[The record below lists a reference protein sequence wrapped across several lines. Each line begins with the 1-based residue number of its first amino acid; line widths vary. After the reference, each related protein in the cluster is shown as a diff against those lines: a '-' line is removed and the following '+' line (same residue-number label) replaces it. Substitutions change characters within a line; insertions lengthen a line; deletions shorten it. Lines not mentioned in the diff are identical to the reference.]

1 MTDLHEWW
9 KVVDD
14 LSWKHS
20 LTSAQ
25 KTSLE
30 RQVVT
35 ALIQRA
41 ISPLDKHGNVVVT
54 ALTLPRGRGGVYI
67 RVCDVNKFF
76 FAVEP
81 KYVWKPRKKQGR
93 PVSLTGLEVY
103 LSSGKLETDAVKA
116 ASQIRG
122 RTGRRPYRV
131 QVADELVGH
140 FPDYSQY
147 NASSIEKLIRARW
160 W

>member
-1 MTDLHEWW
+1 MTDIHDWW
-9 KVVDD
+9 KVVED

-20 LTSAQ
+20 LTSTQ

-30 RQVVT
+30 RLVVV
-35 ALIQRA
+35 ALLQRS
-41 ISPLDKHGNVVVT
+41 ISPLDKHGNVLVT
-54 ALTLPRGRGGVYI
+54 PLTLSRGRGGVYI
-67 RVCDVNKFF
+67 RVSDVNKFF

-93 PVSLTGLEVY
+93 PASLTGLEAY
-103 LSSGKLETDAVKA
+103 LHSGKLETDAIKA

-122 RTGRRPYRV
+122 RADRRPYRV
-131 QVADELVGH
+131 QVADELVRH

-147 NASSIEKLIRARW
+147 KTSSIEKLIRTRW

>member
-1 MTDLHEWW
+1 MTDIHDWW

-20 LTSAQ
+20 LTSTQ
-25 KTSLE
+25 ETSLE
-30 RQVVT
+30 RLVIT
-35 ALIQRA
+35 ALFRRA
-41 ISPLDKHGNVVVT
+41 ISPLDKHGNVIEA
-54 ALTLPRGRGGVYI
+54 ALTMSRGRGGVYI

-93 PVSLTGLEVY
+93 PASSTGLEAY
-103 LSSGKLETDAVKA
+103 LSSGKLKTDAIKA
-116 ASQIRG
+116 ARLTKE
-122 RTGRRPYRV
+122 RTGRSPYRV
-131 QVADELVGH
+131 QVAEKLVRH

-147 NASSIEKLIRARW
+147 KTSSIEKLIRARW